1 MEALVGMPW
10 PIGILVGILLFSGI
24 RYAIPW
30 WISSQDGGLA
40 HGMAS
45 GFSQALTP
53 LAWLLLAMCW
63 TAALLSYLG
72 ARRRRILLD
81 TRTTL
86 ESLAAPGWR
95 QFEQLVGEAF
105 RRQGYVVE
113 ETGLGGADGGVDL
126 VLRKGGQRVLVQCK
140 QWKRRQVGVSVVRE
154 MAGLLAH
161 HRAHAV
167 KIVCVGTFTRDAE
180 AFARGKSIELIDGMT
195 LLEMI
200 NAAKGTHGPAQ
211 APFSRVEPVVPEQQR
226 VPESVK
232 ACPKCGSTLVQRTNR
247 RSREHFLGCIQFP
260 RCRGSAAYVPE
271 VSAVESGPAGPP

>member
-1 MEALVGMPW
+1 MDALVEVPW
-10 PIGILVGILLFSGI
+10 AVGILVGILLFSGI

-30 WISSQDGGLA
+30 WFTRQDVGLDHGLA
-40 HGMAS
+40 STLWQVLA
-45 GFSQALTP
+45 P

-105 RRQGYVVE
+105 WRQGYVVE

-126 VLRKGGQRVLVQCK
+126 VLRKGRQRVLVQCK
-140 QWKRRQVGVSVVRE
+140 QWRRRQVGVSVVRE

-161 HRAHAV
+161 HRADGV

-180 AFARGKSIELIDGMT
+180 AFARGKAIELIDGVT

-200 NAAKGTHGPAQ
+200 HAAKEVQRSAQ
-211 APFSRVEPVVPEQQR
+211 APCSPVEPILPKQQLI
-226 VPESVK
+226 PGSIK
-232 ACPKCGSTLVQRTNR
+232 ACPRCGSTLVQRKNR
-247 RSREHFLGCIQFP
+247 RTGEHFLGCSRFP
-260 RCRGSAAYVPE
+260 RCRGSADQP
-271 VSAVESGPAGPP
+271 

>member
-1 MEALVGMPW
+1 MDALVEVPW
-10 PIGILVGILLFSGI
+10 AVGILVGILLFSGI
-24 RYAIPW
+24 RYAIPLW
-30 WISSQDGGLA
+30 FTRQDGGLD
-40 HGMAS
+40 HGLAS
-45 GFSQALTP
+45 TLWQVLAP

-72 ARRRRILLD
+72 SRRRRILLD

-113 ETGLGGADGGVDL
+113 ETGLGGADGGIDL
-126 VLRKGGQRVLVQCK
+126 LLRKDTQRVLVQCK
-140 QWKRRQVGVSVVRE
+140 QWRRRQVGVSVVRE

-161 HRAHAV
+161 HRADGV

-180 AFARGKSIELIDGMT
+180 AFARGKPIELIDGVT

-200 NAAKGTHGPAQ
+200 HAAKRVPRSAR
-211 APFSRVEPVVPEQQR
+211 APSSPVEPVVPEQQLVPGSIR
-226 VPESVK
+226 V
-232 ACPKCGSTLVQRTNR
+232 CPRCGSTLVQRKNR
-247 RSREHFLGCIQFP
+247 RTGEHFLGCSRFP
-260 RCRGSAAYVPE
+260 RCRGS
-271 VSAVESGPAGPP
+271 